1 MLCSFSA
8 SGPQRPPRA
17 DRLPNQQREDV
28 IKAEG
33 RRRDRG
39 SCGASHPR
47 SRRSV
52 PHLAVC
58 L

>member
-1 MLCSFSA
+1 MFRSVSA

-28 IKAEG
+28 IKAEDW
-33 RRRDRG
+33 RRDRG
-39 SCGASHPR
+39 SRGVSHPC
-47 SRRSV
+47 SRCSV